1 MDITSPLGEAS
12 RETRRKDSKIQP
24 SVVDSITHDI
34 VNHLSIICL
43 CSCELR
49 NSLRE
54 KLESDQ
60 LKEFNRIEVAVQD
73 AAEKIQKLKR
83 ILQAHQ
89 PAGNDRQAEPFSA
102 ELNKEMPPTPSWLAL
117 SHTD

>member
-1 MDITSPLGEAS
+1 MDIASTLGEFS
-12 RETRRKDSKIQP
+12 RESWKKDSKIQP

-49 NSLRE
+49 NSLGE

-89 PAGNDRQAEPFSA
+89 PAGNDRQAKPLSTEQ
-102 ELNKEMPPTPSWLAL
+102 NNEMPSTPWLAL
-117 SHTD
+117 SHAD